1 MGASNNDM
9 AKILEILASLERKV
23 DLLTE
28 KFNQIL
34 SSEIP
39 LDVFDVIDRRK
50 ELHDGKSPEEVVEGL
65 PEHLR
70 KTYQNLAE
78 VGCADAQT
86 LSDLQWGDEKD
97 KRAVASDHLNQLS
110 VLGLV
115 KKTRLFRKV
124 IFYTTEEDDPT
135 PIKEFI
141 EILKNKSKLCTAEE
155 ISLLTDKNINEV
167 EKWLKRAAA
176 LGFIERTQIGGTDR
190 NLYSYPVKKSAE
202 DKPVISSTGS

>member
-1 MGASNNDM
+1 MT
-9 AKILEILASLERKV
+9 KILKVLASLERKV

-28 KFNQIL
+28 KINQIL

-50 ELHDGKSPEEVVEGL
+50 ELHEGKSPEEVVEGL
-65 PEHLR
+65 PDHLR

-86 LSDLQWGDEKD
+86 LSDIQWGDEKD

-115 KKTRLFRKV
+115 KKTRLARKV

-135 PIKEFI
+135 PIKELI
-141 EILKNKSKLCTAEE
+141 EILKNKSKLCTADE
-155 ISLLTDKNINEV
+155 ISLLVNKNVDEV

-176 LGFIERTQIGGTDR
+176 LGIIERTQIVGTDR
-190 NLYSYPVKKSAE
+190 NLYSYPKKSAE
-202 DKPVISSTGS
+202 NKTVVSSTGS

>member
-1 MGASNNDM
+1 M

-28 KFNQIL
+28 KLNQIL
-34 SSEIP
+34 NSEIP

-50 ELHDGKSPEEVVEGL
+50 ELHEGKSPEEVVEGL
-65 PEHLR
+65 PDHLR

-86 LSDLQWGDEKD
+86 LSENQWGDEKD

-115 KKTRLFRKV
+115 KKTRLARKV
-124 IFYTTEEDDPT
+124 IFYTADEDNPT
-135 PIKEFI
+135 LIKEFI
-141 EILKNKSKLCTAEE
+141 EVLKNKSKLFTAEE
-155 ISLLTDKNINEV
+155 ISLLTDKEIDEV
-167 EKWLKRAAA
+167 EKWLKRAVA
-176 LGFIERTQIGGTDR
+176 LGFIEETQIAGTGR
-190 NLYSYPVKKSAE
+190 NLYSYPVKKGAE
-202 DKPVISSTGS
+202 DKPVVSSTES